1 VNFNPREEEI
11 RMAAESGLYA
21 RHHGLYTG
29 EDGAE
34 ELPLELTKHSAE
46 DRLTENGGQ
55 SFLYS

>member
-1 VNFNPREEEI
+1 
-11 RMAAESGLYA
+11 MAAESGLYA
-21 RHHGLYTG
+21 RHHGLYTA

-55 SFLYS
+55 SFLYT